1 MPEESPLTREAF
13 LHLAKEAGLDVNS
26 PHMDELYP
34 YVREVLAGFEPL
46 KGLDVAD
53 AEPDMAFI
61 PGIPSTANPPNPPL

>member
-1 MPEESPLTREAF
+1 MPKESPLTRETF
-13 LHLAKEAGLDVNS
+13 LHLAREAGLDVNS

-61 PGIPSTANPPNPPL
+61 PGIPPTKNPPNPPL

>member
-1 MPEESPLTREAF
+1 MPEGSPLTQEAF

-61 PGIPSTANPPNPPL
+61 PPQE

>member
-1 MPEESPLTREAF
+1 MKRCRSMPKDSPLTRGAF
-13 LHLAKEAGLDVNS
+13 LHLAKEAGLDVDS

-53 AEPDMAFI
+53 AEPPLAFI
-61 PGIPSTANPPNPPL
+61 PPQE